1 MESSTRGRCKDSGP
15 HRRGVNLED
24 AKLTRAILHGADLS
38 FATLSGANLFSA
50 VLVRAVLHRSTLS
63 HADLR
68 FAILS
73 GANLFGANFAD
84 VVLKGTIFAFNNLTE
99 VKGLDKVIHTGPSAI
114 DVHTLIASQGQ
125 IPDSFLNG
133 CGFPPWQVL

>member
-24 AKLTRAILHGADLS
+24 AKLTRAILHGADLMDADLS
-38 FATLSGANLFSA
+38 FATLSGAN
-50 VLVRAVLHRSTLS
+50 LS

-73 GANLFGANFAD
+73 SANLSGANFAD
-84 VVLKGTIFAFNNLTE
+84 VVLEGTIFAFNNLTE